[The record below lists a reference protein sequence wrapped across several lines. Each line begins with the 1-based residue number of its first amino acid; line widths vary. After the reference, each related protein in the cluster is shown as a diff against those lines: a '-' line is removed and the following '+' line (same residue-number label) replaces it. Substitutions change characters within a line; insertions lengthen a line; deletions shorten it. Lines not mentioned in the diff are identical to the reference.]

1 MSNPNIR
8 FEEKAAKRWKQRQ
21 RAKHR
26 EQMIV
31 RNSLPLALRVNLI
44 NLRSAKK
51 GKKTHAK

>member
-26 EQMIV
+26 EQMIA
-31 RNSLPLALRVNLI
+31 RNGLPLALRVNLI
-44 NLRSAKK
+44 TLRPTKK
-51 GKKTHAK
+51 GKNGK